1 MADDTEYISDLEP
14 IIELAP
20 TDNFVVETLEGTK
33 RIQYKDFIIG
43 ADNVD
48 FYEEIAANTLAV
60 IALSSDVVALDAD
73 VTNINSGLTG
83 LSAAYNEA
91 IKSGFCYVTLSDLG
105 TLSIVASSS
114 NVSGIILT
122 DGGSRIQITTVNNT
136 NIDEGSINVTL
147 NDSISSSDVS
157 DDFLVYTPVIDAR
170 TPTTFKVGTNC
181 VENHFTTVTIPT
193 NAAVTSESF
202 NPVVS
207 LTVTP
212 ASITPVTQ
220 VTPSTTSVM
229 LNPSGTGDVVQSIAV
244 TNLASPVVESVA
256 ANTVTKSFVNNV
268 AITNTTY
275 DFMLST
281 NKGSGL
287 ALRNIGINISF
298 RYR

>member
-1 MADDTEYISDLEP
+1 MADDTEYISDLDP

-91 IKSGFCYVTLSDLG
+91 IKSGFCYVTLNDLG
-105 TLSIVASSS
+105 TLNIVASSS

-122 DGGSRIQITTVNNT
+122 DGGSRIQITTVANT
-136 NIDEGSINVTL
+136 NIDTGSINVTL
-147 NDSISSSDVS
+147 NDSISSSTLTS
-157 DDFLVYTPVIDAR
+157 DFLVYTPVIDAR
-170 TPTTFKVGTNC
+170 STTSFKVGTNC
-181 VENHFTTVTIPT
+181 IENHFTTVTIPT